1 MQHTVIS
8 LRVIYTFYSE
18 ALHVQ
23 NIRPVKL
30 QALWPL
36 AYVPVET
43 ERTENTIS
51 FENVFYLTIPF
62 VNVPFSR
69 AIPPIPIV
77 SLTPFN
83 AQCVEEIL

>member
-1 MQHTVIS
+1 M
-8 LRVIYTFYSE
+8 
-18 ALHVQ
+18 
-23 NIRPVKL
+23 

-36 AYVPVET
+36 AYVPVEM

-51 FENVFYLTIPF
+51 FENAFYLTIPF

-77 SLTPFN
+77 SFFSEGKNDKQTLTPFN